1 MKLLFINKGIF
12 ESHKNPVEIGEYSY
26 IYIYI
31 YRYICMYVF
40 VFLYVYVGPDL

>member
-26 IYIYI
+26 IYIY
-31 YRYICMYVF
+31 RYICMYVF